1 MPSGVKGVG
10 AGVKQ
15 VSCPTG
21 VLGNKLSFSCCFFN
35 KAKIGD
41 VIKEG
46 EENDTHGENQAL
58 REQCTLDSK
67 EIPCRKEVTLS

>member
-21 VLGNKLSFSCCFFN
+21 VLGNKLSLAVVSLT
-35 KAKIGD
+35 K
-41 VIKEG
+41 
-46 EENDTHGENQAL
+46 L
-58 REQCTLDSK
+58 R
-67 EIPCRKEVTLS
+67 